1 MKDIGYNK
9 YLYVMKTI
17 CFVLNILYIM
27 NRIYFIDRNVN
38 EVPYD

>member
-9 YLYVMKTI
+9 YLYVMKTS

>member
-1 MKDIGYNK
+1 MNDIGYNK
-9 YLYVMKTI
+9 YLYVMKI
-17 CFVLNILYIM
+17 SCFSLNILYIM